1 MVFNISRKERMK
13 QFAKRR
19 NFHERNLQYRVLIKP
34 LKKRIKIAWK
44 IIFKKNFIWKVH
56 VVLYAARN
64 LTKSTVYMFF
74 AKVVIIFKIQPLI
87 RLWNRRKDPDVLWIT
102 IAHRTYFVRDFGGIY
117 DFYFKH
123 CMQNSFFCFSNCSQI
138 F

>member
-44 IIFKKNFIWKVH
+44 IIFKKNFI
-56 VVLYAARN
+56 
-64 LTKSTVYMFF
+64 
-74 AKVVIIFKIQPLI
+74 
-87 RLWNRRKDPDVLWIT
+87 
-102 IAHRTYFVRDFGGIY
+102 
-117 DFYFKH
+117 
-123 CMQNSFFCFSNCSQI
+123 
-138 F
+138 